1 MSQHVIKDL
10 ITKNMIVQGFDQM
23 FYNFGRR
30 EMVDFLSFFL
40 GKDASMEDL
49 VNDIEV
55 ISWKWF
61 LARKKGGPYLY
72 YEWFSNPLLCISF

>member
-1 MSQHVIKDL
+1 
-10 ITKNMIVQGFDQM
+10 
-23 FYNFGRR
+23 
-30 EMVDFLSFFL
+30 L

-61 LARKKGGPYLY
+61 LARKKKGVLACITNGSPTLFFALF
-72 YEWFSNPLLCISF
+72 FSR